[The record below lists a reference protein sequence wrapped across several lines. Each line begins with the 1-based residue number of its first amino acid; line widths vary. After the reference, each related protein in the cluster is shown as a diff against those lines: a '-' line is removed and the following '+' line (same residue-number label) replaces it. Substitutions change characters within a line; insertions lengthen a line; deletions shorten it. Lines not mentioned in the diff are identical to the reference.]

1 MNYEKHV
8 DRTIECDSFMDLM
21 IAFIYKTNAKLYI
34 MSALSVLSPL
44 TEI

>member
-8 DRTIECDSFMDLM
+8 DRTIEYGSFMDLM
-21 IAFIYKTNAKLYI
+21 IAFINKTNAALYI
-34 MSALSVLSPL
+34 MSALFLLSPL